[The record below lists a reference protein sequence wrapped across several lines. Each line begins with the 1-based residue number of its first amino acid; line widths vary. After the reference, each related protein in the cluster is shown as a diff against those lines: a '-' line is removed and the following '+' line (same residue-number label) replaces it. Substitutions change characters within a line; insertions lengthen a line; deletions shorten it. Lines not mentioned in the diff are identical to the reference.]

1 MKLSEIYRK
10 AAENYANNLGGGYGC
25 CAAIYLARHGIRAR
39 GKYNFDPDGSG
50 LVFHDDDP
58 EQAFFRWLF
67 APSASAALVGVY
79 WWESPYSDSASEF
92 KKDKQARVLALLL
105 AAEIA
110 EGAGI

>member
-1 MKLSEIYRK
+1 MNLSEIYRK

-25 CAAIYLARHGIRAR
+25 CAAIYLARRGIRAR

-58 EQAFFRWLF
+58 EQAFFRRLF
-67 APSASAALVGVY
+67 VPSPSPALFGVY
-79 WWESPYSDSASEF
+79 WWHSPYYDQTEF
-92 KKDKQARVLALLL
+92 RKDKTARVLALLL

-110 EGAGI
+110 EGAGL